1 MRHIINCLALCVI
14 SVLLAACGS
23 APSATPAPTSP
34 PPTPTAP
41 LPTAT
46 SLPPTATA
54 VSPEVM
60 AEIDALLADLAEQ
73 GLFSGAVLVGHQG
86 NIMLSQGYGLAD
98 REQAIPNTPQTRFRI
113 AALTK
118 QFTAMAI
125 LILEAQGKLNVQD
138 PICNY
143 LPDCPAIWQDVTI
156 HHLLTHTAGM
166 PYFTPPLKEVPLDFE
181 PGEQWRYTHGGYLVL
196 GYIIEAVSGQTDEE
210 FLQEAIFTPLNLSDT
225 GYEHNSDTLAIGYK
239 NRFGTEPAEFI
250 DMSIAYAAGALYST
264 VEDLY
269 RWEQALS
276 TEQLVPQAYLDEMF
290 APQVATNSSTGIG
303 SGYGYGWFTGVDDA
317 GRPRIAHD
325 GVINGFAS
333 VIARYPTDHLTI
345 IVLSNQ
351 EQNDATSLE
360 LILSRKIF
368 GDE

>member
-1 MRHIINCLALCVI
+1 MRHIINCLALCAV
-14 SVLLAACGS
+14 SLLLAACGS
-23 APSATPAPTSP
+23 APSATPTPTSP

-46 SLPPTATA
+46 SEPPTATA
-54 VSPEVM
+54 VPPEVV

-73 GLFSGAVLVGHQG
+73 GLFTGAVLVGHQG
-86 NIMLSQGYGLAD
+86 NIILSQGYGMAD

-113 AALTK
+113 AAITK

-156 HHLLTHTAGM
+156 YHLLTHTAGM
-166 PYFTPPLKEVPLDFE
+166 PYFTPPLKEVPLYFE
-181 PGEQWRYTHGGYLVL
+181 AGEQWRYSHGNYLVL
-196 GYIIEAVSGQTDEE
+196 GYIIEAVSGQTYEA
-210 FLQEAIFTPLNLSDT
+210 FLQQAIFTPLNLSDT
-225 GYEHNSDTLAIGYK
+225 GYEHNSDTLAIGYR
-239 NRFGTEPAEFI
+239 NQYGTEPAEFI
-250 DMSIAYAAGALYST
+250 DMSVAYAAGALYST

-290 APQVATNSSTGIG
+290 APQEATGFTGIG
-303 SGYGYGWFTGVDDA
+303 SGYGYGWYTGIDDA
-317 GRPRIAHD
+317 GRPRIAHE
-325 GVINGFAS
+325 GYINGFAS
-333 VIARYPTDHLTI
+333 VIARYPTDQLTI

-360 LILSRKIF
+360 LILSGKIF